1 MTNRKQKR
9 KPEPSPKPEA
19 PKVQHSPGG
28 IKGRWLVNSLSFVL
42 VILAVVVILISVG
55 VSGYYYATVRDNL
68 ASRAATTSDTFRK
81 YFTDTYDQFYTQ
93 AEATVTT
100 FQDQDKFEQQFLDA
114 NGRILLSTSGLSGG
128 GVASTEDASQALSGQ
143 KTAVF
148 TGRDPLS
155 GERVMSVT
163 APLLSARGDL
173 VGGVRYITSLR
184 IVERQIWMIVGF
196 SLLACLLF
204 LMLVVASNSY
214 FIRSIVDP
222 VLKINTIAKE
232 IAAGRYGVRL
242 QKTYD
247 DEIGEL
253 CDTINYMSDEIS
265 RAERMKNDFISSV
278 SHELRTP
285 LTAIGGWSETLL
297 AGGGEDPEEVMQGL
311 TIIQKEAGRL
321 TRMVEELLDFARI
334 ESGRMKLEVENF
346 DLSIELYEAVYM
358 YENLLQKSG
367 IRLNYD
373 EDVEANYFVNGDR
386 HRMKQVFLNILD
398 NAAKYGGDGKRI
410 DIRQGRHPVI
420 ETLMPVGEE
429 YIPNDVV
436 LDDKQQQIMMITGPN
451 MSGKSALL
459 RQTALIILM
468 AQMGSYVPAKS
479 AHIGYV
485 DKIFTRVGAS
495 DNISQGE
502 STFMV
507 EMLESASILNNIS
520 DRSIVLLDEIGRG
533 TSTYDGISIAWA
545 MVEYLHNHPSARAK
559 TLFATHYHE
568 LNEMEQMCSRV
579 KNYHV
584 SVKEMGNQIVFLR
597 KLERGGTEH
606 SFGIHVARM
615 AGMPVSIVSRAD
627 EILRNLELVYGNNE
641 IVPSRSL
648 KERGR
653 KSAAQAVKEAAE
665 SAGPQ
670 NMQLSMFQLDDPVLV
685 QIRDQIKGLDINS
698 LTPIEALNKL
708 NEIKKITGI

>member
-9 KPEPSPKPEA
+9 KPEPSPKPET

-285 LTAIGGWSETLL
+285 LTLILGPLEDMQKDTSLPVKQAQKLSVIHQSALRLLNLINQILEFRKTETQNKKLCVSRDNLVPLIREIGLKYKELNRKPAVDIRLGQQLGR
-297 AGGGEDPEEVMQGL
+297 AG
-311 TIIQKEAGRL
+311 AGRA
-321 TRMVEELLDFARI
+321 VSPA
-334 ESGRMKLEVENF
+334 GR
-346 DLSIELYEAVYM
+346 
-358 YENLLQKSG
+358 
-367 IRLNYD
+367 
-373 EDVEANYFVNGDR
+373 
-386 HRMKQVFLNILD
+386 
-398 NAAKYGGDGKRI
+398 
-410 DIRQGRHPVI
+410 
-420 ETLMPVGEE
+420 T
-429 YIPNDVV
+429 
-436 LDDKQQQIMMITGPN
+436 
-451 MSGKSALL
+451 
-459 RQTALIILM
+459 
-468 AQMGSYVPAKS
+468 
-479 AHIGYV
+479 
-485 DKIFTRVGAS
+485 
-495 DNISQGE
+495 
-502 STFMV
+502 
-507 EMLESASILNNIS
+507 
-520 DRSIVLLDEIGRG
+520 
-533 TSTYDGISIAWA
+533 
-545 MVEYLHNHPSARAK
+545 
-559 TLFATHYHE
+559 
-568 LNEMEQMCSRV
+568 
-579 KNYHV
+579 
-584 SVKEMGNQIVFLR
+584 
-597 KLERGGTEH
+597 
-606 SFGIHVARM
+606 
-615 AGMPVSIVSRAD
+615 
-627 EILRNLELVYGNNE
+627 
-641 IVPSRSL
+641 
-648 KERGR
+648 
-653 KSAAQAVKEAAE
+653 
-665 SAGPQ
+665 
-670 NMQLSMFQLDDPVLV
+670 QL
-685 QIRDQIKGLDINS
+685 
-698 LTPIEALNKL
+698 
-708 NEIKKITGI
+708 

>member
-9 KPEPSPKPEA
+9 KPEPLPKSEV

-42 VILAVVVILISVG
+42 VILAVVAILISVG

-128 GVASTEDASQALSGQ
+128 GVASTEDASQALSG
-143 KTAVF
+143 
-148 TGRDPLS
+148 
-155 GERVMSVT
+155 ERVMSVT

-184 IVERQIWMIVGF
+184 IVERQIWIIVGC

-334 ESGRMKLEVENF
+334 ESGRMKLEIETF
-346 DLSIELYEAVYM
+346 DMSIELYEAVYM
-358 YENLLQKSG
+358 YENLLKKSG
-367 IRLNYD
+367 IRLLYD
-373 EDVEANYFVNGDR
+373 EDVDANYYINGDR

-398 NAAKYGGDGKRI
+398 NAAKYGGDGKQI
-410 DIRQGRHPVI
+410 DIDLKRDGGNIVASVRDYGQGIPEAELPFVKEKFYKGSSKQRGSGIGLAVTEEIVSMHGG
-420 ETLMPVGEE
+420 TLDIASEVGKGTTVTVTMPSAKSEE
-429 YIPNDVV
+429 A
-436 LDDKQQQIMMITGPN
+436 LGITGAIPKA
-451 MSGKSALL
+451 SE
-459 RQTALIILM
+459 T
-468 AQMGSYVPAKS
+468 P
-479 AHIGYV
+479 
-485 DKIFTRVGAS
+485 FTEG
-495 DNISQGE
+495 
-502 STFMV
+502 
-507 EMLESASILNNIS
+507 
-520 DRSIVLLDEIGRG
+520 
-533 TSTYDGISIAWA
+533 
-545 MVEYLHNHPSARAK
+545 
-559 TLFATHYHE
+559 
-568 LNEMEQMCSRV
+568 
-579 KNYHV
+579 
-584 SVKEMGNQIVFLR
+584 
-597 KLERGGTEH
+597 EH
-606 SFGIHVARM
+606 S
-615 AGMPVSIVSRAD
+615 
-627 EILRNLELVYGNNE
+627 
-641 IVPSRSL
+641 
-648 KERGR
+648 
-653 KSAAQAVKEAAE
+653 
-665 SAGPQ
+665 
-670 NMQLSMFQLDDPVLV
+670 
-685 QIRDQIKGLDINS
+685 
-698 LTPIEALNKL
+698 
-708 NEIKKITGI
+708 